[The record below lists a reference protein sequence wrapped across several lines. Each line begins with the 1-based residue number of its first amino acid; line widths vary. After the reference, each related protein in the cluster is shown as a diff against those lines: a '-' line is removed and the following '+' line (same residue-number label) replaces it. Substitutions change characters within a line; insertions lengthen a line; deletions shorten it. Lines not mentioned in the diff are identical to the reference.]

1 MLKLL
6 PVAGALI
13 LLVAIGRSLHQGV
26 MDQASLVLIVSGFV
40 LFLAMFLKVEG
51 ASLRYY
57 LNLSVV
63 TVLTLGNLS
72 LIYLIAQNHSVRLDL
87 TSNNRLSLSKQT
99 LELLGN
105 LRYPVKLRAT
115 AATNEPFASY
125 LGLFAQA
132 SDRVTFEIVNPY
144 KELSLFSEP
153 GEEARLN
160 TIEVSATI
168 DGKEIKNPDPVGF
181 KGEGDLSSLSK
192 LEEPIV
198 NAIVSVTRDKAIR
211 LYVVDGRGS
220 KTPQRL
226 EGDNAD
232 KRSFSTF
239 AEELMKR
246 SIELRLLSLQVD
258 KMVPDDCSALMIMG
272 PTEDFSMPEVEAVS
286 EYLNRGGSLFVLLDP
301 TENLMD
307 SRQRLRSLLA
317 LYGLNVSPDLLCDAE
332 SHKEGFTGLAPVIR
346 EFSPYHKITEN
357 LQGAIGSLPLE
368 KVCTVSQIEQAPAGM
383 KYWPLLQSSKRSWTV
398 TLRDFQFDRNRS
410 LAAPPEDRMQK
421 RAVAMAAGPEEK
433 KPESELTGQNAPR
446 LPRIVFFGDSDFL
459 TNSQLSTPE
468 MTLGYRAVTWLT
480 GQEDLFNLKP
490 PATENQPITLERK
503 QHTLLSMFSVVIL
516 PFSIFFGGL
525 AYTTLR
531 RRKR

>member
-1 MLKLL
+1 MLKML
-6 PVAGALI
+6 PVAGAL
-13 LLVAIGRSLHQGV
+13 LLLSAIGRSLHQGV
-26 MDQASLVLIVSGFV
+26 MDQASLVLIVLGFL
-40 LFLAMFLKVEG
+40 LFLAMFLKVES

-63 TVLTLGNLS
+63 TALTLGNLS
-72 LIYLIAQNHSVRLDL
+72 LIYLIAQNHPVRWDL
-87 TSNNRLSLSKQT
+87 TANNRLSLSKQT

-125 LGLFAQA
+125 LSLFSQV

-144 KELSLFSEP
+144 KDLSLFSEP

-160 TIEVSATI
+160 TLEVSATI
-168 DGKEIKNPDPVGF
+168 DGEVVKNPDKVTF
-181 KGEGDLSSLSK
+181 KGEGDLSI

-198 NAIVSVTRDKAIR
+198 NAIVAVTRERATR
-211 LYVVDGRGS
+211 VYVVDGRGC
-220 KTPQRL
+220 KTPERL
-226 EGDNAD
+226 MGDNAE

-239 AEELMKR
+239 AEELVKR
-246 SIELRLLSLQVD
+246 SIEVRLLMLQVD
-258 KMVPDDCSALMIMG
+258 KMVPDDCDALVIAG
-272 PTEDFSMPEVEAVS
+272 PTEDFSMPEVEAVAH
-286 EYLNRGGSLFVLLDP
+286 YLSRGGSLLVLLDP
-301 TENLMD
+301 TENLVD

-317 LYGLNVSPDLLCDAE
+317 LYGLNVSPDLLCDAA

-346 EFSPYHKITEN
+346 EFSPYHPITEN
-357 LQGAIGSLPLE
+357 LQGAVGQLPLE
-368 KVCTVSQIEQAPAGM
+368 KVCTVSQIEQAATGL
-383 KYWPLLQSSKRSWTV
+383 KYWPLLQSTEKSWTI
-398 TLRDFQFDRNRS
+398 TLRDFQFDRNKS
-410 LAAPPEDRMQK
+410 LASHPESQMSK
-421 RAVAMAAGPEEK
+421 RVVAMAAGPEK
-433 KPESELTGQNAPR
+433 KPESELTGQNEPR

-459 TNSQLSTPE
+459 TNSQLSTPQ

-480 GQEDLFNLKP
+480 GQDDLFNLKAP
-490 PATENQPITLERK
+490 TTENQPISLERK
-503 QHTLLSMFSVVIL
+503 QRTLLSMFSVVIL